1 METPELGVP
10 EEAEYSLRDAPNLQ
24 VRALVAADQA
34 FVYGTWLQGHFEKSL
49 WAKGMEW
56 ELYKNHHRAHIEAA
70 LARGRTLVACT
81 PEDENQILGYLCYEK
96 GPFGFQVGS
105 VLHYA
110 FTKGPFR
117 RFGVF
122 TRLMEEAGFTP
133 TTAFAFSQLNNSD
146 LAHHLR
152 KKYTLARYNPYLLHL

>member
-70 LARGRTLVACT
+70 LQRGHTLVACT
-81 PEDENQILGYLCYEK
+81 PEDANQILGYVCFEWSNELW
-96 GPFGFQVGS
+96 PP

-133 TTAFAFSQLNNSD
+133 TTPFAFSQLNNSD

-152 KKYTLARYNPYLLHL
+152 KKYTLARYNPYLLTL